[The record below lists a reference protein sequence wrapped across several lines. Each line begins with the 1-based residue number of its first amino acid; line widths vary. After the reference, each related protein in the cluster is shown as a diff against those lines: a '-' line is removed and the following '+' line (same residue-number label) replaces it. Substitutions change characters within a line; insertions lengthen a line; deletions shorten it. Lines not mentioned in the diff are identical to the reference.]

1 MPCRSCQDTNL
12 TNKRAWPKQLADS
25 EIQLKLRTIISTTN
39 HSDQKLI
46 NNRTSLWNQLI
57 ETCIACLGEEIFF
70 ESLCAELQNIINL
83 DKGNMIIAYPRDNR
97 PIVLAHSLTKT
108 DISPHIEHYLNGLY
122 LLDPFYQASS
132 QGMPSGF
139 YQLEDVAPDGFYQT
153 EFFQRY
159 YKAGNITDDLGYCF
173 AVEDIDSQSV
183 YIHISFA
190 CTSDEEF
197 DQRQLDELKEM
208 ESVIRELVLK
218 QLRLTDNK
226 ALIKQDST
234 LHGQLMKIMNEFGS
248 SILTNRERQVL
259 QMILH
264 GHSSQGIADKLDI
277 ALRTVKLHRQNLYR
291 KLDITTQAELF
302 YLFIDSLSCIDGTRG
317 HDPLVSYLQAPS

>member
-1 MPCRSCQDTNL
+1 VQCRSWQDTNL
-12 TNKRAWPKQLADS
+12 TNERTWPNQLADS
-25 EIQLKLRTIISTTN
+25 EIPNRTRTIISTTN
-39 HSDQKLI
+39 HPDQKLI
-46 NNRTSLWNQLI
+46 KNRASLWNQLI

-70 ESLCAELQNIINL
+70 ENLCDELQNIINL
-83 DKGNMIIAYPRDNR
+83 DKANMIIAYPCNNR
-97 PIVLAHSLTKT
+97 PIVLAHSLTKK

-153 EFFQRY
+153 EFFKRY

-173 AVEDIDSQSV
+173 AVEDIDSQSD

-197 DQRQLDELKEM
+197 DQRQLDELKAM

-218 QLRLTDNK
+218 QLHLTDNK
-226 ALIKQDST
+226 VLLKRDST

-248 SILTNRERQVL
+248 SILTNREREVL

-264 GHSSQGIADKLDI
+264 GHSSQGIAVKLGI